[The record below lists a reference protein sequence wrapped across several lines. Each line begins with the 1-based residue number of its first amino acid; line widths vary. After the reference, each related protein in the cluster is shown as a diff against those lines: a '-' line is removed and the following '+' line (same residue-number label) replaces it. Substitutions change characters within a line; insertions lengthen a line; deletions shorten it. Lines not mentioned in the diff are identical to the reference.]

1 MAYDVLASRIYEKFT
16 EEFKSNEY
24 QKNFKS
30 NKLRKF
36 KSNGYWSLNQINSIS
51 LDQMISMEGFRCLRC
66 LI

>member
-16 EEFKSNEY
+16 GEFKSNEY
-24 QKNFKS
+24 QKKFKS